1 MKKLFYLV
9 IVFFISC
16 GPQQTKNQEK
26 LPGRLGNENLAL
38 KNDKRLNPQLLSAL
52 SEVGLDSIAPPPPVS
67 VLSSEEDRLQFIASS
82 EPLYRGLF
90 ASIYQ
95 SIDLP
100 NDVVNETRIIK
111 DEDGNEIKLYIS
123 RPKNMSSK
131 LPSVLHIHGGGMA
144 ILTANDPNYI
154 HWRQSLAAKNLV
166 VVGVEFRNI
175 GGVLGNNPFPAGLND
190 CVYALKWVHQNK
202 EELGISKI
210 IVSGES

>member
-82 EPLYRGLF
+82 GFSCEKPLKR
-90 ASIYQ
+90 
-95 SIDLP
+95 
-100 NDVVNETRIIK
+100 K
-111 DEDGNEIKLYIS
+111 
-123 RPKNMSSK
+123 
-131 LPSVLHIHGGGMA
+131 
-144 ILTANDPNYI
+144 
-154 HWRQSLAAKNLV
+154 SL
-166 VVGVEFRNI
+166 
-175 GGVLGNNPFPAGLND
+175 
-190 CVYALKWVHQNK
+190 
-202 EELGISKI
+202 
-210 IVSGES
+210 

>member
-123 RPKNMSSK
+123 RPKN
-131 LPSVLHIHGGGMA
+131 IICIF
-144 ILTANDPNYI
+144 ILQTQI
-154 HWRQSLAAKNLV
+154 K
-166 VVGVEFRNI
+166 
-175 GGVLGNNPFPAGLND
+175 
-190 CVYALKWVHQNK
+190 
-202 EELGISKI
+202 
-210 IVSGES
+210 